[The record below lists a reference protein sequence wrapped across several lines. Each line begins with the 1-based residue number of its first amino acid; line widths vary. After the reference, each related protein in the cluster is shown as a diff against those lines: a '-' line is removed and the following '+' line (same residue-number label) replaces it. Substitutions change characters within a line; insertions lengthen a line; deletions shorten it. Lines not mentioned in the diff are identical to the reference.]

1 MAGFTA
7 AKTGGINMTSKTTT
21 AKVIA
26 AVVCFGVTA
35 AVIIN
40 KNNNNNSQ
48 AIYKK
53 NNKDKANN
61 NGSKDKGGNSSD
73 LSKESEMLE
82 SPASDFEYTVE
93 NGKVTIAKYIGS
105 DTQVRIPEKIEGK
118 PVTGIYS
125 NAFSYCT
132 SLTSVTIPATVTEI
146 GDDSF
151 SFCTNLTDINVS
163 NDNPLY
169 SSQDGVLFNK
179 DKTTLIC
186 YPAGKENTSYSIPN
200 SVTEIGEY
208 SFSYCTSLTNVD
220 IPNSVNEIGID
231 AFECCT
237 SLTSV
242 DIPNSVTEIGI
253 GAFECCTSLTSVD
266 IPNSVT
272 TISNYAFVGCT
283 SLTSVNIPIGVTEI
297 GEYAFNECSS
307 GLIIKGKAGS
317 AAETCA
323 NEGGYTFKNN

>member
-1 MAGFTA
+1 M
-7 AKTGGINMTSKTTT
+7 

-26 AVVCFGVTA
+26 AVLALAVIGGGVTA
-35 AVIIN
+35 AVIIS
-40 KNNNNNSQ
+40 KNNSNNSQ
-48 AIYKK
+48 TVYEK
-53 NNKDKANN
+53 NDKNESSY
-61 NGSKDKGGNSSD
+61 NGSKDSGDDSSD
-73 LSKESEMLE
+73 LSKESEIPE
-82 SPASDFEYTVE
+82 TPASDFEYTVE
-93 NGKVTIAKYIGS
+93 NDAVIIIDYIGS
-105 DTQVRIPEKIEGK
+105 DTQIRIPEKIKGK

-146 GDDSF
+146 YDNAFIDST
-151 SFCTNLTDINVS
+151 SLTEINVS
-163 NDNPLY
+163 SDNPLY
-169 SSQDGVLFNK
+169 SSQDGILFNK

-242 DIPNSVTEIGI
+242 DIPDSVTKIEVSAFAACKSLTSVTIPASVTEIGSYTFGYDNNYEKI
-253 GAFECCTSLTSVD
+253 SDF
-266 IPNSVT
+266 
-272 TISNYAFVGCT
+272 TIY
-283 SLTSVNIPIGVTEI
+283 
-297 GEYAFNECSS
+297 
-307 GLIIKGKAGS
+307 GKAGS
-317 AAETCA
+317 AAEAYA
-323 NEGGYTFKNN
+323 NEDGFKFVTD